1 MEEILASIRKIIADD
16 QMLPLTRSAAA
27 APAVRP
33 VMRGTEPAYPEIEAP
48 IVPPPVLETEEK
60 PAVVAPAPEAAKAPP
75 SLHSMS
81 DFEAAF
87 AELRPSF
94 SVPPMPKAE
103 VADVQPVVPEAPV
116 AAAPAPTP
124 APAPAPAV
132 APASTRAAT
141 ADETALVSPSTG
153 ASVSSAFNALATT
166 MFLQNT
172 GMVEEAMR
180 DVLRPMLKQWLDDNL
195 PTLVE
200 RLVRAEIERVA
211 RGGR

>member
-16 QMLPLTRSAAA
+16 QILPLTRPAAGLAAA
-27 APAVRP
+27 RPAQRP
-33 VMRGTEPAYPEIEAP
+33 VEQSPPDDSDIHHDVQDDEGETARPSTQPSAEAP
-48 IVPPPVLETEEK
+48 RTS
-60 PAVVAPAPEAAKAPP
+60 P
-75 SLHSMS
+75 SLHTMS

-94 SVPPMPKAE
+94 SA
-103 VADVQPVVPEAPV
+103 
-116 AAAPAPTP
+116 
-124 APAPAPAV
+124 APAV
-132 APASTRAAT
+132 AKAEEVHVQAPEPAAVEPVPAPAAPRVEQLRPI
-141 ADETALVSPSTG
+141 AQEEAVLVSPSTG

-172 GMVEEAMR
+172 GMVEEAIR
-180 DVLRPMLKQWLDDNL
+180 DMLRPMLKQWLDDNL
-195 PTLVE
+195 PTMVE

>member
-16 QMLPLTRSAAA
+16 QILPLTRPATGIGTSR
-27 APAVRP
+27 APQGAVEQ
-33 VMRGTEPAYPEIEAP
+33 VAMDAQELHDEQYDEGEASEPPAQAKAEAP
-48 IVPPPVLETEEK
+48 RTS
-60 PAVVAPAPEAAKAPP
+60 P
-75 SLHSMS
+75 SLHTMS

-94 SVPPMPKAE
+94 SAPPSIEKVE
-103 VADVQPVVPEAPV
+103 EIQVQAPPEPAPV
-116 AAAPAPTP
+116 QPTP
-124 APAPAPAV
+124 APAAARAEPARPA
-132 APASTRAAT
+132 AP
-141 ADETALVSPSTG
+141 DETALVSPSTG

-172 GMVEEAMR
+172 GMVEEAIR
-180 DVLRPMLKQWLDDNL
+180 DMMRPMLKQWLDDNL
-195 PTLVE
+195 PTMVE